1 MGATPAIFY
10 LTEHIIRDK
19 VKFSLHVNGFNQ
31 LNRPK
36 LLCKKGATL
45 IILGKTTFKTFQRFF
60 KKVLFEKK
68 NDLLIE
74 TMSIYNT
81 R

>member
-1 MGATPAIFY
+1 M
-10 LTEHIIRDK
+10 
-19 VKFSLHVNGFNQ
+19 Q
-31 LNRPK
+31 
-36 LLCKKGATL
+36 KGCYI

>member
-1 MGATPAIFY
+1 MTEKKCRKNPYVKEMGATPAIFY

-45 IILGKTTFKTFQRFF
+45 
-60 KKVLFEKK
+60 
-68 NDLLIE
+68 
-74 TMSIYNT
+74 SS
-81 R
+81 